1 MTGPS
6 NYVRE
11 KREAAVNRRLQI
23 VKRLKDDPKITNIKL
38 ADSLKVS
45 RNTITQDRRA
55 IMETLQKE
63 TLTETEQLRAAMVG
77 KLEDLNGELERHRR
91 DGKLPVSVVHEML
104 LVHRTLIEMLGIRK
118 PVEEKVVVRRA
129 PIQFNTTIVKTDG
142 QKHQQGVFQIREPL
156 TLEADHEER

>member
-1 MTGPS
+1 
-6 NYVRE
+6 
-11 KREAAVNRRLQI
+11 
-23 VKRLKDDPKITNIKL
+23 
-38 ADSLKVS
+38 
-45 RNTITQDRRA
+45 
-55 IMETLQKE
+55 METLQKE

-91 DGKLPVSVVHEML
+91 DGKLPVSVVHEMF

-129 PIQFNTTIVKTDG
+129 LFHSTPPSSRPMVKMSIAKLTC
-142 QKHQQGVFQIREPL
+142 QIREPL